1 MTCIWASRL
10 PLLFLF
16 IMTVCGFATNS
27 YATDL
32 PQFTS
37 LVQTNGPA
45 VVNVTTTQKQK
56 KSAEGSGIDPST
68 EEAFDELMKKFFGE
82 GGAEGAE
89 PFDFGAD
96 ARGSGFILSAD
107 GYVVT
112 NHHVIVDAEEIL
124 VKLNDRREFSA
135 KLIGSDQRSDVALLK
150 IEASDLPTL
159 KIGDSNS
166 IQVGEWV
173 LAIGSPFGLESSAT
187 SGIVSATGRSL
198 PTDTYVPFIQ
208 TDVAINPGNSGGP
221 LFNLKGEVIGIN
233 SQIYSRSGGF
243 MGVSFAIPINMA
255 MDVIQQLKTNGR
267 VARGW
272 IGVYIQEV
280 DQSLAQSFG
289 MPKPFGALV
298 TQVIPEGPALNK
310 LKAGDVIVGLND
322 KPVSSAA
329 VLPSMVGMVAPGKT
343 VTLTLMR
350 NRKQEEIELTIGEL
364 PSEEVAV
371 PVANEEPVEEPEPV
385 EMVEIMGMQVVPL
398 DELLR
403 EGLGLSKG
411 GVIVEKVVGDP
422 AQKAGIVAG
431 DLITLF
437 DGTLVE
443 SPSHM
448 KELAAAVEKGK
459 TVAVLVQREGSARF
473 MAMKVE

>member
-1 MTCIWASRL
+1 
-10 PLLFLF
+10 
-16 IMTVCGFATNS
+16 
-27 YATDL
+27 
-32 PQFTS
+32 
-37 LVQTNGPA
+37 
-45 VVNVTTTQKQK
+45 
-56 KSAEGSGIDPST
+56 
-68 EEAFDELMKKFFGE
+68 
-82 GGAEGAE
+82 
-89 PFDFGAD
+89 
-96 ARGSGFILSAD
+96 
-107 GYVVT
+107 
-112 NHHVIVDAEEIL
+112 
-124 VKLNDRREFSA
+124 
-135 KLIGSDQRSDVALLK
+135 
-150 IEASDLPTL
+150 
-159 KIGDSNS
+159 
-166 IQVGEWV
+166 
-173 LAIGSPFGLESSAT
+173 
-187 SGIVSATGRSL
+187 
-198 PTDTYVPFIQ
+198 
-208 TDVAINPGNSGGP
+208 
-221 LFNLKGEVIGIN
+221 
-233 SQIYSRSGGF
+233 

-371 PVANEEPVEEPEPV
+371 PVANEEPVEEPELV